1 MLPIPHHH
9 TSKKAIDNPSAK
21 AATRIVLVDDNED
34 VCAFISAALKAAGYE
49 VETAHDGAQALHL
62 LRTRAADLLITD
74 LFMPGQQ
81 GFATITRCKAEFPQ
95 TRIMVISAGNIPGMQ
110 HDFLG
115 TAGVLGVSA
124 TLRKPFDAD
133 QLLDT
138 VRGVL
143 QA

>member
-1 MLPIPHHH
+1 LEDTP
-9 TSKKAIDNPSAK
+9 KKAIDSTSDG
-21 AATRIVLVDDNED
+21 TRIVVVDDNED
-34 VCAFISAALKAAGYE
+34 VCAFVSAALKSAGYE
-49 VETAHDGAQALHL
+49 VETAHDGARALDL
-62 LRTRAADLLITD
+62 LRSRAADLLITD

-133 QLLDT
+133 QLLHT
-138 VRGVL
+138 VRTVL
-143 QA
+143 QT